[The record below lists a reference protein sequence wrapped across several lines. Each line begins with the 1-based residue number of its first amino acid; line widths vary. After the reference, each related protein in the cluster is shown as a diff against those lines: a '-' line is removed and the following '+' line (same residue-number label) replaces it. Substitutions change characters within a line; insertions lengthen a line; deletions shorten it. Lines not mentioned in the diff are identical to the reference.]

1 MTVDVVSDAYP
12 LYCEDMKRVPREA
25 KDSLNNDLIARG
37 NVEVE
42 CELEEE
48 VVTHQELGEALSD
61 TEVRLV
67 RCLDVAVRA
76 VRTELRVKLEEVEKR
91 LSGSFGSQLEDMR
104 LLLEVPRPVETCVA
118 CTQADQRLLD
128 VKTADA
134 SFSEKV
140 KQTVAELA
148 SRFNDQWH
156 EHIEPCYAQWPN
168 LLSQVSCLAP
178 SERKVSCDGISG
190 TTASP
195 SPTGL
200 FLNIAGFH
208 FPGWPRH
215 LEDNTVAVAQ
225 TAGDVEN
232 LAVARLDITRRHF
245 GTWAPCSSKGRIT
258 GYCILACNA
267 FNWLLWVRRLNGP
280 LRM

>member
-168 LLSQVSCLAP
+168 LLSQVSC
-178 SERKVSCDGISG
+178 DGISG